1 MCAAGQLGWSGWSI
15 LTLTQNAT
23 NPAVIARSE
32 AADHNTARFK

>member
-32 AADHNTARFK
+32 ATKQSPA